1 MPTKK
6 CLCIVTLLFLMIL
19 GVSAQGNAVYKFK
32 GKLGEKFPIMME
44 LCSSGVTAWGDYYYT
59 SQGASKKL
67 VLNGESDFNE
77 GTGIM
82 WTLKETVNGQFN
94 GVFMLVWD
102 RRDEYAKNGHLLITG
117 TYFNAKHQQFS
128 VLLKCYEDGYYYDN
142 TYYKSHSYE

>member
-6 CLCIVTLLFLMIL
+6 CLCIAALLFMAIL

-44 LCSSGVTAWGDYYYT
+44 LCASDISAWGEYYYT

-67 VLNGESDFNE
+67 VLDGEPDVNE
-77 GTGIM
+77 GSGTR
-82 WTLKETVNGQFN
+82 WTLKETVNGIYN

-102 RRDEYAKNGHLLITG
+102 RRGNYAKNGHLLITG
-117 TYFNAKHQQFS
+117 TYFNAKNQQ
-128 VLLKCYEDGYYYDN
+128 
-142 TYYKSHSYE
+142 

>member
-1 MPTKK
+1 MRKSI
-6 CLCIVTLLFLMIL
+6 CIAVLLFMSIL
-19 GVSAQGNAVYKFK
+19 TLSAQGNAVYKFK

-77 GTGIM
+77 GTGIR

-102 RRDEYAKNGHLLITG
+102 RRDDYAKNGHLLITG

>member
-1 MPTKK
+1 MKK
-6 CLCIVTLLFLMIL
+6 LLCIAALLVLTIL
-19 GVSAQGNAVYKFK
+19 DVSAQGNAVYKFK

-77 GTGIM
+77 GTGIR

>member
-1 MPTKK
+1 MKK
-6 CLCIVTLLFLMIL
+6 LLCIAALLVLTIL
-19 GVSAQGNAVYKFK
+19 DVSAQGNAVYKFK

-102 RRDEYAKNGHLLITG
+102 RRDDYAKNGHLLITG

>member
-1 MPTKK
+1 MRKSI
-6 CLCIVTLLFLMIL
+6 CIAVLLFMSIL
-19 GVSAQGNAVYKFK
+19 TLSAQGNAVYKFK

-77 GTGIM
+77 GTGIR

>member
-1 MPTKK
+1 MKK
-6 CLCIVTLLFLMIL
+6 LLCIAALLVLTIL
-19 GVSAQGNAVYKFK
+19 DVSAQGNAVYKFK
-32 GKLGEKFPIMME
+32 GKLGEKFPIVME

-102 RRDEYAKNGHLLITG
+102 RRDDYAKNGHLLITG

>member
-1 MPTKK
+1 MKK
-6 CLCIVTLLFLMIL
+6 SMFMAVFLFIAIL
-19 GVSAQGNAVYKFK
+19 KVSAQGNAVYKFK

-77 GTGIM
+77 GTGIR

-117 TYFNAKHQQFS
+117 TYFNAKNQQFS
-128 VLLKCYEDGYYYDN
+128 VVLKCYEDGYYYDN

>member
-1 MPTKK
+1 MA
-6 CLCIVTLLFLMIL
+6 VVLFMAVLT
-19 GVSAQGNAVYKFK
+19 VSAQGNAVYKFK

-102 RRDEYAKNGHLLITG
+102 RRDDYAKNGHLLITG

>member
-1 MPTKK
+1 MRKSI
-6 CLCIVTLLFLMIL
+6 CIAVLLFMSIL
-19 GVSAQGNAVYKFK
+19 TLSAQGNAVYKFK

-67 VLNGESDFNE
+67 VLDGESDFNE
-77 GTGIM
+77 GTGIR

>member
-1 MPTKK
+1 MAKSI
-6 CLCIVTLLFLMIL
+6 CMAVVLFMAVLT
-19 GVSAQGNAVYKFK
+19 VSAQGNAVYKFK

-102 RRDEYAKNGHLLITG
+102 RRDDYAKNGHLLITG